1 MSSKRSSDP
10 LVINPGELR
19 HKIQIQKTPAG
30 RDTAGQPI
38 ATWDVV
44 LTTFASIDGTNS
56 RTFRDSFS
64 NNALASQ
71 STDTIAI
78 RWPGAAIEIRP
89 GMRVVFGDN
98 TFLIQAVDNVQRR
111 NRKVVL
117 ACIGISEDSN

>member
-1 MSSKRSSDP
+1 MRPDP

-19 HKIQIQKTPAG
+19 HKIQIQKAPAG
-30 RDTAGQPI
+30 AGDRDSAGQVV
-38 ATWDVV
+38 ATWNVV
-44 LTTFASIDGTNS
+44 LSTYAAIDGTNS
-56 RTFRDSFS
+56 HTFRDSFM

-71 STDTIAI
+71 STDAITI